1 MPTPEQVKIF
11 EDLKSLYTNLITGDN
26 LEPIRELYQSLKRQ
40 FVLALKAVENNNTP
54 QELNK
59 SKMEKAQEEGL
70 IDTPVINDTESLYI
84 ELTSWQKAS

>member
-26 LEPIRELYQSLKRQ
+26 LKPIRELYQSLKRQ
-40 FVLALKAVENNNTP
+40 FVLALKAVENNNSP

-84 ELTSWQKAS
+84 ELTS

>member
-26 LEPIRELYQSLKRQ
+26 LKPIRELYQSLKRQ

-84 ELTSWQKAS
+84 ELTS